1 MSIRRTSLIFS
12 GSVAIAVIVASGSA
26 ILTEGRRLMA
36 SLQASHA
43 ITALSMLSKAT
54 VELSLE
60 RSLLQVGL
68 ALPGPFPQEF
78 RTLLNEQRAKSNDLF
93 ARLDTYLTV
102 HDLPREDEFRNGL
115 SNLRATINDIRRL
128 ADPDLA
134 LPKEERTNRD
144 ATVITRL
151 KATVVSLKDLGELI
165 RPDMH
170 TLSNEIN
177 LNDLLMQR
185 AWIIREYGGRERTY
199 LAIAAATGHALS
211 PANLPEMY
219 ESHGRVMQAWSL
231 IETQFRRG
239 GMTAS
244 LNASISALQKQYF
257 DEYMPLRKGM
267 HEASGQKYPVDFQT
281 FFGRSAQALDSVTAV
296 VVATSA
302 ANIELAEDMKREAQ
316 IKLAIYVGISLL
328 ALLLTGLAVRYFLIR
343 VSRRIVGVTQA
354 MRSVAEGRL
363 DVEIKGFEGSDEVG
377 AMAEALAVFR
387 DNAVARRKL
396 ELQTRTDRD
405 RELMRQD
412 NLEHLVN
419 RFRELS
425 TRVQEQLLD
434 GMEAMRDAAGQLTNV
449 GRGAA
454 HESERALSTSRQM
467 DASMQSIGSVADK
480 LSQSVRMLTE
490 KADGTRAMV
499 VKATGI
505 ATATNENVSA
515 LASAADRIGEVVS
528 LIRAVAEQTNLLA
541 LNATIE
547 AARAGEAGRGFA
559 VVASEVKALANQT
572 ARATDEIAT
581 QVTGI
586 QSSTAQTVSAIGS
599 IAATISEIAELTE
612 ALSQAV
618 RLQEESASSI
628 RHSIDRATEDSS
640 GVAQGLTHVGE
651 AVSATNLQADRVETV
666 STEVIALSGELTK
679 AVSEFLSGVAQDV
692 NDRRSET
699 RIPASDPV
707 RIAHGGR
714 ERNARLVDLCEHGMK
729 ITGEP
734 GSDLALTKGLTVEV
748 AWADG
753 SSITADVIWA
763 AQGMA
768 GLRARSSLG
777 RLLQR
782 YAA

>member
-1 MSIRRTSLIFS
+1 MSIRRTSMIFS
-12 GSVAIAVIVASGSA
+12 GSVAVAVILASGSA
-26 ILTEGRRLMA
+26 ILSEARRLVA
-36 SLQASHA
+36 SVEASDS

-68 ALPGPFPQEF
+68 ALPGPFPREF
-78 RTLLNEQRAKSNDLF
+78 KALLGEQRTKSNELF
-93 ARLDTYLTV
+93 GKLDDYLST
-102 HDLPREDEFRNGL
+102 HDLPREDDFRAGL
-115 SNLRATINDIRRL
+115 SSLLAAISDIRRM
-128 ADPDLA
+128 ADPDLD
-134 LPKEERTNRD
+134 LPLEQRANRD
-144 ATVITRL
+144 SSVISRL
-151 KATVVSLKDLGELI
+151 KASVVSLKDLGELI

-170 TLSNEIN
+170 VLSNEIN

-199 LAIAAATGHALS
+199 FAIASATGNAIP

-219 ESHGRVMQAWSL
+219 EAHGRVLQAWTL
-231 IETQFRRG
+231 IESQFRG
-239 GMTAS
+239 SGMAP
-244 LNASISALQKQYF
+244 ALRSSFDAMRKAYF
-257 DEYMPLRKGM
+257 DEYSPLRQEM
-267 HEASGQKYPVDFQT
+267 YAASGKTYPVSFQT
-281 FFGRSAQALDSVTAV
+281 YFQRSAQALDSATAV
-296 VVATSA
+296 VVAAGA
-302 ANIELAEDMKREAQ
+302 ANIELAEEMKREAQ
-316 IKLAIYVGISLL
+316 LKLAVFVAISMLS
-328 ALLLTGLAVRYFLIR
+328 LLLTGLAVRYFLVR

-354 MRSVAEGRL
+354 MRAVADGRL
-363 DVEIKGFEGSDEVG
+363 DVDIEGFRGGDEVG

-396 ELQTRTDRD
+396 EIQTQTDRD

-412 NLEHLVN
+412 NLEHLVT

-425 TRVQEQLLD
+425 ARVQEQLLS
-434 GMEAMRDAAGQLTNV
+434 GMESMRDAAGQLTSV

-454 HESERALSTSRQM
+454 HESERALESSRQM
-467 DASMQSIGSVADK
+467 DTSMQSIGTVADR
-480 LSQSVRMLTE
+480 LSDSVRMLTQ
-490 KADGTRAMV
+490 KAEVTRTMV
-499 VKATGI
+499 AKATGI
-505 ATATNENVSA
+505 ATSTNENVSS
-515 LASAADRIGEVVS
+515 LTTAADRIGEVVN

-559 VVASEVKALANQT
+559 VVASEVKALASQT
-572 ARATDEIAT
+572 SRATDEIAM

-599 IAATISEIAELTE
+599 IAQTITEIAELTE

-651 AVSATNLQADRVETV
+651 AVNATNKQADRVETV

-679 AVSEFLSGVAQDV
+679 AVSEFLRGVAQDV
-692 NDRRSET
+692 TDRRSET

-707 RIAHGGR
+707 RISMGGKQFD
-714 ERNARLVDLCEHGMK
+714 ARLVDICEHGVK
-729 ITGEP
+729 LACDP
-734 GSDLALTKGLTVEV
+734 GNGIGLMAGATVDV
-748 AWADG
+748 IWPDG
-753 SSITADVIWA
+753 GTATADVIWA
-763 AQGMA
+763 SNGMA
-768 GLRARSSLG
+768 GLRARSSLTG
-777 RLLQR
+777 VIHR